1 MAKRATQRKRSEGRT
16 SQSVGDDAFK
26 TFTSAA
32 IDLGTLDPT
41 FTRIDLEFTG
51 IDHAG
56 VSYEARVF
64 LDNAEANQD
73 TPEDDEHGYVGA
85 FHIFGHGGCFGDV
98 GHCDITGLPRPY
110 DPRPAHPLTP
120 ATKVVIATDAINL
133 AMQRKKKSVTITI
146 VPVILS
152 GTPRCNYEN
161 FMKFDRVA
169 LVAYR

>member
-1 MAKRATQRKRSEGRT
+1 ML
-16 SQSVGDDAFK
+16 
-26 TFTSAA
+26 AA
-32 IDLGTLDPT
+32 PPSRVNHHPPQLLRPT
-41 FTRIDLEFTG
+41 GKPGSTVEFLNNT
-51 IDHAG
+51 
-56 VSYEARVF
+56 
-64 LDNAEANQD
+64 
-73 TPEDDEHGYVGA
+73 A
-85 FHIFGHGGCFGDV
+85 FHIFGHGGCFGDI
-98 GHCDITGLPRPY
+98 GHCDITGVPRPY

-146 VPVILS
+146 VPLILS